1 MTSSI
6 RPDTTHH
13 LRVVSGHLVV
23 KVAIHE
29 WRVERPVAT
38 AFCLHGFA
46 GNAMDFAV
54 LAKALAQRGVAT
66 VAIDMPGRGA
76 SDFLGD
82 ASLYSMRLQ
91 QLVLFEALALV
102 KGPFIMVGTSWGGVI
117 AGLMAPHLKR
127 QPVALVLNDTPVRS
141 LLNLSYPHQDFL
153 KDEAL
158 LNFRTLSS
166 AQIYLTSTRMLHHLP
181 VDQLND
187 LTSASIMRVGDVF
200 RMRYDPALADRIGR
214 TSHFDMIDALA
225 ASKIP
230 TLALLGE
237 YSHLATNEDQKHARA
252 KLHDLSEHI
261 CSKEAHPPSLSQT
274 ADIDH
279 ILDFTI
285 RCLASDALD

>member
-13 LRVVSGHLVV
+13 LRVVSGQLVI

-29 WRVERPVAT
+29 WCVERPVAT

-54 LAKALAQRGVAT
+54 LAKALAERGVAT

-82 ASLYSMRLQ
+82 ASLYTMRLQ
-91 QLVLFEALALV
+91 QLVLLEALALV

-117 AGLMAPHLKR
+117 AGLMAPHLKKR
-127 QPVALVLNDTPVRS
+127 PVGLVLNDTPIRS
-141 LLNLSYPHQDFL
+141 LLDLSYPHEDFL
-153 KDEAL
+153 KDEAVL
-158 LNFRTLSS
+158 SFRTLSS
-166 AQIYLTSTRMLHHLP
+166 AQIYLTSTRMLYHLP

-200 RMRYDPALADRIGR
+200 RMRYDPALTDRIGR
-214 TSHFDMIDALA
+214 TSHFDMTDTLA

-230 TLALLGE
+230 TLAVLGE
-237 YSHLATNEDQKHARA
+237 YSYLASNEDQKNARA
-252 KLHDLSEHI
+252 QLIELAEHI
-261 CSKEAHPPSLSQT
+261 CAGEAHPPSLSQP
-274 ADIDH
+274 ADVDH
-279 ILDFTI
+279 ITDFTI
-285 RCLASDALD
+285 RCLASDMPD